1 MELFNNQQIPF
12 GFNFKWNSH
21 YFFCEIEN
29 FGECAGNIEPLEAR
43 EKYRNFL
50 DNLDKYSATTLVD
63 AESYWHFIQD
73 CDNRAQI
80 DYREGHYE
88 DDPSIKRGGK
98 AFHNRFLKM
107 KYYFKKH
114 FHYTLSF

>member
-50 DNLDKYSATTLVD
+50 DNLDK
-63 AESYWHFIQD
+63 
-73 CDNRAQI
+73 
-80 DYREGHYE
+80 
-88 DDPSIKRGGK
+88 
-98 AFHNRFLKM
+98 
-107 KYYFKKH
+107 
-114 FHYTLSF
+114 